1 LKEYIENIYKLLHS
15 PLVTPYNL
23 LENAKLPNYEYVNFY
38 KEDKVLISEMK
49 CTLDDGNKAIFYYH
63 FDQDDNLQYVYM
75 SQGKQKHCVFNRH
88 LETEKMISKYQKY
101 SSSEKNIAI

>member
-1 LKEYIENIYKLLHS
+1 MKEYIEKIYKLLHS

-38 KEDKVLISEMK
+38 KGNQGLVSEMK

-63 FDQDDNLQYVYM
+63 FDHDENLQCVYM
-75 SQGKQKHCVFNRH
+75 SQGKQKHCIFDRQS
-88 LETEKMISKYQKY
+88 ETQKMVSNYQKN
-101 SSSEKNIAI
+101 SASEKIIAI